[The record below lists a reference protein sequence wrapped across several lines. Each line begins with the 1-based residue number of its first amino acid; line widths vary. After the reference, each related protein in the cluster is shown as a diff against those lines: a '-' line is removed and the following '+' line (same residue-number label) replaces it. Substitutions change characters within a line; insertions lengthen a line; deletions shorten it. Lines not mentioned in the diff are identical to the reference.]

1 MRDNLLTCLYKRHK
15 YPNLQTIKM
24 KCVFSYFF
32 LLLYTLKECGAI
44 TSVHEVLVLVLVNEE
59 LVAKDV
65 QQDAV

>member
-1 MRDNLLTCLYKRHK
+1 
-15 YPNLQTIKM
+15 M